1 MQQTALMKQLIF
13 LAFPVIILCAC
24 SQVHSPKPK
33 GYNRIDLPEHAYIS
47 LPDSFPYDFEYSKH
61 AEIKPDNAATAEPY
75 WISVHYPQFMA
86 DIQLTYKPIKN
97 EEELL
102 KEYLNDAYKLTSSH
116 QVKAYSIEES
126 NLRTPSGK
134 TATVAEL
141 SGEVP
146 SQFQFHITDSTQHF
160 LRGAL
165 YFRTATKNDSLAPVI
180 EYVKKDIVHLL
191 NTLTWNDKIKADI

>member
-1 MQQTALMKQLIF
+1 MKSLLHIAFFAMLI
-13 LAFPVIILCAC
+13 CAC
-24 SQVHSPKPK
+24 SRAYAPKPK
-33 GYNRIDLPEHAYIS
+33 GYNRIDLPEHAYVS
-47 LPDSFPYDFEYSKH
+47 LPDSFPYDFEYSSH
-61 AEIKPDNAATAEPY
+61 AEVLPDSSSFAEPY
-75 WISVHYPQFMA
+75 WISLHYPQFMA
-86 DIQLTYKPIKN
+86 DIQLTYKPIHQN
-97 EEELL
+97 NELL
-102 KEYLNDAYKLTSSH
+102 REYLNDAYKLTNSH

-126 NLRTPSGK
+126 NVRTPSGK

-146 SQFQFHITDSTQHF
+146 SQFQFHITDSAQHF

-180 EYVKKDIVHLL
+180 EYMKVDIIHLL

>member
-1 MQQTALMKQLIF
+1 MKQLIF
-13 LAFPVIILCAC
+13 VLFFSLFIYSC
-24 SQVHSPKPK
+24 SQVYSPKPK
-33 GYNRIDLPEHAYIS
+33 GYNRIDLPEHAYQN
-47 LPDSFPYDFEYSKH
+47 LPDSLPYAFEYSKY
-61 AEIKPDNAATAEPY
+61 AEIEADHSATTEPY
-75 WISVHYPQFMA
+75 WITLHYPKFMA

-97 EEELL
+97 QEALL

-116 QVKAYSIEES
+116 QIKAYSIEES
-126 NLRTPSGK
+126 NVRTPSGK

-180 EYVKKDIVHLL
+180 EYMKVDIIHLL

>member
-1 MQQTALMKQLIF
+1 MKQLIYIV
-13 LAFPVIILCAC
+13 LIAMLIGAC
-24 SQVHSPKPK
+24 SKAYTPKPK
-33 GYNRIDLPEHAYIS
+33 GFNRIDLPKHAYIG

-61 AEIKPDNAATAEPY
+61 AEVRPDSSAMAEPY
-75 WISVHYPQFMA
+75 WISLHYPQFMA
-86 DIQLTYKPIKN
+86 DVQLTYKPINKK
-97 EEELL
+97 EELL
-102 KEYLNDAYKLTSSH
+102 REYLNDAYKLTSSH
-116 QVKAYSIEES
+116 QIKAYSIEES
-126 NLRTPSGK
+126 NIRTPSGK

-180 EYVKKDIVHLL
+180 EYMKTDIIHLL
-191 NTLTWNDKIKADI
+191 NTLTWNDKIKPDI